1 MAEKKTAIGII
12 PARYE
17 ASRFPGKPLFPIA
30 GKPLVQ
36 HVYERV
42 AAAKLITGVI
52 VATDDERIL
61 AAVNAFGGKAVMT
74 SKNHPTGTDRL
85 AEVARGIDSDLVV
98 NVQGDEPLMSP
109 ELVDRAIAHFGA
121 IPDFK
126 MGSAMTPISNEEDIS
141 NPNVVKAVVGRLGQA
156 LYFTRFPAPYRRK
169 NTDVPCYQH
178 IGFYV
183 YDRKFLL
190 EFAAMPPTP
199 LETTE
204 SLEQLRALENGIRID
219 MIETDYRGIG
229 VDAPEDVARIEWEL
243 KVSNSEK

>member
-1 MAEKKTAIGII
+1 MSKPNAVGII
-12 PARYE
+12 PARYD
-17 ASRFPGKPLFPIA
+17 ATRFPGKPLFPIL

-42 AAAKLITGVI
+42 NAAKNISATI
-52 VATDDERIL
+52 VATDDERIFQT
-61 AAVNAFGGKAVMT
+61 VQAFGGRVVMT
-74 SKNHPTGTDRL
+74 KKDHPTGTDRL
-85 AEVARGIDSDLVV
+85 AEVARGLDCDLVV

-109 ELVDRAIAHFGA
+109 ELVDRSVAHFGA

-126 MGSAMTPISNEEDIS
+126 MGSAMTRITVEQDIS
-141 NPNVVKAVVGRLGQA
+141 NPNVVKIVAGQNGQA
-156 LYFTRFPAPYRRK
+156 LYFTRFPVPYRRR

-183 YDRKFLL
+183 YKRDFLL

-199 LETTE
+199 LEITE

-219 MIETDYRGIG
+219 MIETDYQGIG

-243 KVSNSEK
+243 KQRGE